1 MPPPAGCARSTS
13 ADGAPAVD
21 VPPWA
26 VRRFV
31 IDPVFVPVAA
41 AGALLALGVAGLGLV
56 VAPLLD
62 RRLRVARV
70 ATLVALYLAMEVVVL
85 VSAGALWL
93 ARPALGRDRY
103 ERAHVLVLRRGVGLL
118 VGAAHRL
125 VRLELEIHEPPRGP
139 VPDGPVLVL
148 GRHAGPGDSFVLV
161 HLLLSRHQL
170 LPRVVLLDSLQLD
183 PAIDLLL
190 NRLGACFLRN
200 DGSQQDAAQR
210 IGALAGRLRRGEALV
225 IFPEGANFTPGR
237 RRRLIARLR
246 ARGQWERAAVAEDL
260 DAVLPPRPAGVL
272 AALAAGT
279 VAATMIVAHAG
290 LDELAT
296 PADVWRA
303 VPFGAPLVLRWWWVP
318 AAEVPPSATGR
329 TQWLTMHW
337 AVVNAW
343 IDTQRA
349 TERPV
354 ERVERVER
362 VEPGEPEVR
371 NVGPS

>member
-1 MPPPAGCARSTS
+1 MG
-13 ADGAPAVD
+13 
-21 VPPWA
+21 VPPWV

-41 AGALLALGVAGLGLV
+41 VGAVLALGVAGLGLV

-62 RRLRVARV
+62 RRRRLAR
-70 ATLVALYLAMEVVVL
+70 AALMVALYLTAEAVIIVT
-85 VSAGALWL
+85 AFALWL
-93 ARPALGRDRY
+93 ARPVLGRARY
-103 ERAHVLVLRRGVGLL
+103 EHAHVVVLRGGLEVL
-118 VGAAHRL
+118 VGAARRL
-125 VRLELEIHEPPRGP
+125 VRLELEITEPPQGAR
-139 VPDGPVLVL
+139 PDGSPPVLVL
-148 GRHAGPGDSFVLV
+148 SRHAGPGDSFVLV
-161 HLLLSRHQL
+161 HLLLNRYRL
-170 LPRVVLLDSLQLD
+170 LPRLVLLDSLQLD

-200 DGSQQDAAQR
+200 DGSQDDAAER
-210 IGALAGRLRRGEALV
+210 IGALAARLRPGEALV

-246 ARGQWERAAVAEDL
+246 AGGLWERAAVAEDL

-290 LDELAT
+290 LDEFAA

-303 VPFGAPLVLRWWWVP
+303 VPFGTPLVLRWWWVP
-318 AAEVPPSATGR
+318 AAEIPRSATGR

-343 IDTQRA
+343 IDAQRA
-349 TERPV
+349 AAAGTG
-354 ERVERVER
+354 
-362 VEPGEPEVR
+362 PGID
-371 NVGPS
+371 